1 VNNRTLTNPRA
12 KGRFGERKGEVK
24 KQLAPTL
31 AFIDKT
37 LFGTKGTVVFVS
49 LTKFLVLNP
58 SVQPGVNIY
67 MQGKER
73 EVE

>member
-12 KGRFGERKGEVK
+12 KGRFAERTGEVK

-31 AFIDKT
+31 AFIDQT
-37 LFGTKGTVVFVS
+37 SFGTKGTVVFVS

-67 MQGKER
+67 MRGKER